1 VAIYSIRDL
10 EKLSGIKAHTIRIW
24 EQRYSLIQ
32 PKRTQSNIRY
42 YDDENLRLLLNIA
55 LLNKNGMKISNIAN
69 LSHDEICK
77 SVSSVSDIMVEQDNQ
92 LDALTIA
99 MISMDEFKF
108 DRIIS
113 TSVQQMGFERTMLEV
128 VYPFLERLTLLWI
141 TGSLNTVHEHFMSH
155 LLRQKVIAAIDR
167 EPLSISRDT
176 KKFMIYL
183 PQGEKQE
190 LSLLFLYYLLK
201 VRKNFVIYL
210 GLDVTLPD
218 LKEAAKVHKPD
229 YIFTFVNE
237 PLAKMSVQSYVESVA
252 NTFPDSH
259 LLISGF
265 QIVNKIIRIPTSGNV
280 LNSLVDTIE
289 FLDDLQM
296 KNLNRIPK

>member
-1 VAIYSIRDL
+1 MAIYSIRDL

-55 LLNKNGMKISNIAN
+55 LLNKNGMKISCIAN
-69 LSHDEICK
+69 LSSDEICK
-77 SVSSVSDIMVEQDNQ
+77 SVSTISDIIVEQDSQ

-99 MISMDEFKF
+99 VVSMDEFKF

-113 TSVQQMGFERTMLEV
+113 ANIQQVGFESTMLEV

-141 TGSLNTVHEHFMSH
+141 TGSLTSVHEHFMSH

-167 EPLSISRDT
+167 EPLSISRDS
-176 KKFMIYL
+176 KKFLIYL

-190 LSLLFLYYLLK
+190 LSLLFLYYMLK

-210 GLDVTLPD
+210 GLDITLPD
-218 LKEAAKVHKPD
+218 LKEAAKIHKPD

-237 PLAKMSVQSYVESVA
+237 PLAKMSVQSYVESVS

-259 LLISGF
+259 ILISGF
-265 QIVNKIIRIPTSGNV
+265 QIVNKIIRIPTQGNV
-280 LNSLVDTIE
+280 LNSLADTIE
-289 FLDDLQM
+289 FLDDLKM
-296 KNLNRIPK
+296 NK

>member
-1 VAIYSIRDL
+1 MAIYSIRDL

-55 LLNKNGMKISNIAN
+55 LLNKNGMKISCIAN

-77 SVSSVSDIMVEQDNQ
+77 SVSNVSDIIVEQDSQ

-99 MISMDEFKF
+99 MVSLDEYKF
-108 DRIIS
+108 DRIMSASI
-113 TSVQQMGFERTMLEV
+113 QQMGFERTMLEV

-167 EPLSISRDT
+167 EPLTVSRDA
-176 KKFMIYL
+176 KKFMIFL
-183 PQGEKQE
+183 PEGEKQE

-218 LKEAAKVHKPD
+218 LKEAAKVHNPD

-237 PLAKMSVQSYVESVA
+237 PLAKTSVQNYVESVA
-252 NTFPDSH
+252 NTFPESH
-259 LLISGF
+259 FLISGF
-265 QIVNKIIRIPTSGNV
+265 QIVNKIIRIPTSGTV
-280 LNSLVDTIE
+280 LNSLIDTIH

-296 KNLNRIPK
+296 KSKK

>member
-1 VAIYSIRDL
+1 MAIYSIRDL

-55 LLNKNGMKISNIAN
+55 LLNKNGMKISYIAN
-69 LSHDEICK
+69 LSNDEICK
-77 SVSSVSDIMVEQDNQ
+77 SVSNVRDNIIDQDSQ

-99 MISMDEFKF
+99 MISMDEYKF
-108 DRIIS
+108 DRIMSASI
-113 TSVQQMGFERTMLEV
+113 QQMGFERTMLEV

-167 EPLSISRDT
+167 EPLSVSRDT
-176 KKFMIYL
+176 KKFMIFL
-183 PQGEKQE
+183 PEGEKQE

-201 VRKNFVIYL
+201 VRKNYVIYL
-210 GLDVTLPD
+210 GLDVTLSD
-218 LKEAAKVHKPD
+218 LKEAAKVHNPD

-237 PLAKMSVQSYVESVA
+237 PLAKTSVQNYVESVA
-252 NTFPDSH
+252 NTFPESQF
-259 LLISGF
+259 LISGF
-265 QIVNKIIRIPTSGNV
+265 QIVNKIIRIPTSGAV
-280 LNSLVDTIE
+280 LNSLIDTID
-289 FLDDLQM
+289 FLDALQM
-296 KNLNRIPK
+296 KSKK